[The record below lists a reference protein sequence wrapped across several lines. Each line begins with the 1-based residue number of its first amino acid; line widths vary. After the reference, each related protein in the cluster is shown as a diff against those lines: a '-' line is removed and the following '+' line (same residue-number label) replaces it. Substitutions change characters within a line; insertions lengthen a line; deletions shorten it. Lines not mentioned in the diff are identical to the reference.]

1 MSKTLLRNIPNK
13 NMNIKLFEYINSD
26 GYTVLFPFR
35 VGDIVKVKD
44 WGESY
49 SSYRGAFVHFTGKCQ
64 APYYSNFLH
73 YQDEEDARE
82 NAGEFK
88 IIGVAEH
95 GKSGGSYSSVLA
107 YIKDRIGRDQI
118 IGLEGLELVKQL
130 PLRIGE
136 KTVIKLE
143 KIKEI

>member
-1 MSKTLLRNIPNK
+1 
-13 NMNIKLFEYINSD
+13 MNIKLFEYINSD
-26 GYTVLFPFR
+26 GHIVSFPFR
-35 VGDIVKVKD
+35 VGDIVKVKY
-44 WGESY
+44 WGDSY
-49 SSYRGAFVHFTGKCQ
+49 SSYKDAFVHFTGKCQ
-64 APYYSNFLH
+64 SPYYSSFLH
-73 YQDEEDARE
+73 QQDRDDARE
-82 NAGEFK
+82 NASEFK

-95 GKSGGSYSSVLA
+95 GQFKDCIIA
-107 YIKDRIGRDQI
+107 YIQDRMGRGQV

>member
-1 MSKTLLRNIPNK
+1 MSKTLLGYIPNK
-13 NMNIKLFEYINSD
+13 SMNIKLFEYINSD
-26 GYTVLFPFR
+26 GHTFLFPFR

-44 WGESY
+44 WGGSFSTY
-49 SSYRGAFVHFTGKCQ
+49 KDAFVHFTGKCQ

-73 YQDEEDARE
+73 WKDKKYARE

-95 GKSGGSYSSVLA
+95 GRNKHYVIA
-107 YIKDRIGRDQI
+107 YIQDRIGRGQV
-118 IGLEGLELVKQL
+118 IGLKELELVKQF

-136 KTVIKLE
+136 RTVIKLE
-143 KIKEI
+143 KIKKI

>member
-1 MSKTLLRNIPNK
+1 MSKTLLGHIPNK
-13 NMNIKLFEYINSD
+13 NMNINLFEYINSE
-26 GYTVLFPFR
+26 GYSVLFPFR

-49 SSYRGAFVHFTGKCQ
+49 SSYQGAFVHFTGKHKP
-64 APYYSNFLH
+64 PYYSNFL
-73 YQDEEDARE
+73 DWKTEEEERK

-95 GKSGGSYSSVLA
+95 GQNKRYVVA
-107 YIKDRIGRDQI
+107 YIQDRVGRGQV

-136 KTVIKLE
+136 TTVIKLE
-143 KIKEI
+143 KIKER

>member
-1 MSKTLLRNIPNK
+1 MSKTLQGHIPNK
-13 NMNIKLFEYINSD
+13 NMNIRLFEYKHTD
-26 GYTVLFPFR
+26 GHISVFPFR

-49 SSYRGAFVHFTGKCQ
+49 SSYKRAFEYFTGSTNH
-64 APYYSNFLH
+64 PYYSSFLNWNKEK
-73 YQDEEDARE
+73 EERE

-95 GKSGGSYSSVLA
+95 GIHCRNTVSY
-107 YIKDRIGRDQI
+107 IRDRMGRGQV

-143 KIKEI
+143 KIKS

>member
-1 MSKTLLRNIPNK
+1 MSKTLLGYIPNK
-13 NMNIKLFEYINSD
+13 SMNIKLFEYINSD
-26 GYTVLFPFR
+26 GHTVLFPFR

-44 WGESY
+44 WGDSY
-49 SSYRGAFVHFTGKCQ
+49 SSYKDAFVHFTGKCQ

-73 YQDEEDARE
+73 WQDEKDARE

-95 GKSGGSYSSVLA
+95 GYNKHDIVA
-107 YIKDRIGRDQI
+107 YIQDRIGRGQV

-136 KTVIKLE
+136 RTVIKLE

>member
-1 MSKTLLRNIPNK
+1 MSKILLGHIPNK

-26 GYTVLFPFR
+26 GGTILFPFR

-49 SSYRGAFVHFTGKCQ
+49 SSYKGAFVHFTGKCQ
-64 APYYSNFLH
+64 VPYYSNFLH
-73 YQDEEDARE
+73 YQDEEDARK
-82 NAGEFK
+82 NAGDFK

-95 GKSGGSYSSVLA
+95 GQNKHYVIA
-107 YIKDRIGRDQI
+107 YIQDRLGRGQV
-118 IGLEGLELVKQL
+118 IGLEGLELVKQM

-136 KTVIKLE
+136 KTVINLE
-143 KIKEI
+143 KIKEK

>member
-1 MSKTLLRNIPNK
+1 MSKTLLGHVPNK
-13 NMNIKLFEYINSD
+13 NMNNKLFEYIDNE
-26 GYTVLFPFR
+26 GHTVLFPFR

-49 SSYRGAFVHFTGKCQ
+49 SSYEDAFVHFTGKRQ

-73 YQDEEDARE
+73 WQDEKDARE
-82 NAGEFK
+82 NAREFK

-95 GKSGGSYSSVLA
+95 GQNKH
-107 YIKDRIGRDQI
+107 YIVTYIQDRIGRGQV

-136 KTVIKLE
+136 RTVIKLE

>member
-1 MSKTLLRNIPNK
+1 MGKTLLEHIPNK
-13 NMNIKLFEYINSD
+13 NMNIRLFKYEHTD
-26 GYTVLFPFR
+26 GYISSFPFR

-49 SSYRGAFVHFTGKCQ
+49 SSYKGAFKYFTGSTNH
-64 APYYSNFLH
+64 PYYSSFFNPH
-73 YQDEEDARE
+73 KEEEERE

-95 GKSGGSYSSVLA
+95 GMHCRDTVSY
-107 YIKDRIGRDQI
+107 IRDRMGRGQI

-136 KTVIKLE
+136 TTVIKLE
-143 KIKEI
+143 KLKS

>member
-1 MSKTLLRNIPNK
+1 MS
-13 NMNIKLFEYINSD
+13 IKLFEYINSE
-26 GYTVLFPFR
+26 GYSILFPFR
-35 VGDIVKVKD
+35 VGDIVRVKD

-49 SSYRGAFVHFTGKCQ
+49 TSYKDAFVHFTGKCQ
-64 APYYSNFLH
+64 PPYYSNFLH
-73 YQDEEDARE
+73 WQDEEAERE
-82 NAGEFK
+82 AAGDFK

-95 GKSGGSYSSVLA
+95 GYNKYKHYVIA
-107 YIKDRIGRDQI
+107 YIQDRLGRGQV

-143 KIKEI
+143 KIKKV

>member
-1 MSKTLLRNIPNK
+1 
-13 NMNIKLFEYINSD
+13 
-26 GYTVLFPFR
+26 

-49 SSYRGAFVHFTGKCQ
+49 SSYKGAFVHFTGKCQ
-64 APYYSNFLH
+64 VPYYSNFLH
-73 YQDEEDARE
+73 WQDEKDARG
-82 NAGEFK
+82 NASDFK

-95 GKSGGSYSSVLA
+95 GQNEHYVIA
-107 YIKDRIGRDQI
+107 YIQDRVGRGQV
-118 IGLEGLELVKQL
+118 IGLEGLELVKQM

>member
-1 MSKTLLRNIPNK
+1 MSKTLLGHVPNK
-13 NMNIKLFEYINSD
+13 NMNNKLFEYIDNE
-26 GYTVLFPFR
+26 GHTVLFPFR

-49 SSYRGAFVHFTGKCQ
+49 SSYEDAFVHFTSKRQ
-64 APYYSNFLH
+64 APYYSNFSRF
-73 YQDEEDARE
+73 QDEKDARE
-82 NAGEFK
+82 NAGDFK

-95 GKSGGSYSSVLA
+95 GQSKHYVIA
-107 YIKDRIGRDQI
+107 YIQDRLGRGQV

-143 KIKEI
+143 KIKS

>member
-1 MSKTLLRNIPNK
+1 MSKILLGHIPNK

-44 WGESY
+44 WGDSY
-49 SSYRGAFVHFTGKCQ
+49 SSYKDAFVHFTGKCQ

-73 YQDEEDARE
+73 WQDEKDARE
-82 NAGEFK
+82 NAGDFK

-95 GKSGGSYSSVLA
+95 GQNKRYVVA
-107 YIKDRIGRDQI
+107 YIQDRVGRGQV

>member
-1 MSKTLLRNIPNK
+1 MIMSKTLLGHIPNK
-13 NMNIKLFEYINSD
+13 NMNIKLFEYISSD

-35 VGDIVKVKD
+35 VGDIVKVKN

-49 SSYRGAFVHFTGKCQ
+49 STYKDAFVHFTGKCQ
-64 APYYSNFLH
+64 APYYSNL
-73 YQDEEDARE
+73 YWQDEKDARK
-82 NAGEFK
+82 NAGDFK

-95 GKSGGSYSSVLA
+95 GTNKHYIIA
-107 YIKDRIGRDQI
+107 YIRDRVGRDQV
-118 IGLEGLELVKQL
+118 IGLEGLQLVKQL

-143 KIKEI
+143 KIKS

>member
-1 MSKTLLRNIPNK
+1 MSKILLGHIPNK

-26 GYTVLFPFR
+26 GYTILFPFR

-49 SSYRGAFVHFTGKCQ
+49 SSYKDAFVHFTGKCQ

-73 YQDEEDARE
+73 WQDEKDARE

-95 GKSGGSYSSVLA
+95 SMHCRNTVSY
-107 YIKDRIGRDQI
+107 IRDRIGRGQV
-118 IGLEGLELVKQL
+118 IGLEGLKLVKQL

-136 KTVIKLE
+136 RTVIKLE

>member
-1 MSKTLLRNIPNK
+1 
-13 NMNIKLFEYINSD
+13 MNIKLFEYINSK
-26 GYTVLFPFR
+26 GYSVFFPFR
-35 VGDIVKVKD
+35 VGDIVKVKN
-44 WGESY
+44 WGNSY
-49 SSYRGAFVHFTGKCQ
+49 STYKNAFVHFTGKCQ
-64 APYYSNFLH
+64 VPYYSNFLDWT
-73 YQDEEDARE
+73 YEKDARE

-95 GKSGGSYSSVLA
+95 GQNERYIIA
-107 YIKDRIGRDQI
+107 YIQDRVGRGQV

-143 KIKEI
+143 KIKS

>member
-1 MSKTLLRNIPNK
+1 MSKTLLGYIPNK
-13 NMNIKLFEYINSD
+13 SMNIKLFEYINSD
-26 GYTVLFPFR
+26 GHTFLFPFR

-44 WGESY
+44 WGGSF
-49 SSYRGAFVHFTGKCQ
+49 SSYKDAFVHFTGKCQ

-73 YQDEEDARE
+73 WKDEKYARE

-95 GKSGGSYSSVLA
+95 GKKNALKRYVIA
-107 YIKDRIGRDQI
+107 YIQDRIGRGQVID
-118 IGLEGLELVKQL
+118 LEALELVKQF

-143 KIKEI
+143 KIKER